1 MTTNELTC
9 QQLVELITDY
19 VEGVLPPAERL
30 QFEQHLAICSG
41 CRTYLD
47 QMQQVIWALGRAAGA
62 ELSPDER
69 TLMLDLFRDWK
80 REQGST
86 DS

>member
-19 VEGVLPPAERL
+19 IEGVLPPAERA
-30 QFEQHLAICSG
+30 QFERHLAICSG

-47 QMQQVIWALGRAAGA
+47 QMQQMIRALGGEARG

-69 TLMLDLFRDWK
+69 TLLLDLFRDWK
-80 REQGST
+80 RDQ
-86 DS
+86 DSAHS